1 VTDLTLKKS
10 LAAAVAAVALLVTAC
25 DGRDEPPLG
34 ASAEAPTS
42 VFELGPSTVDAVS
55 PTPIAPSTVPATTAP
70 AVTVAAAVPAPPAAV
85 NTSPVAVQKTLDD
98 VLGEVDQALAD
109 IDSALADSEDNR

>member
-25 DGRDEPPLG
+25 DGRDEPALG
-34 ASAEAPTS
+34 ASAEPPTS
-42 VFELGPSTVDAVS
+42 IFELAPSTLAAVP
-55 PTPIAPSTVPATTAP
+55 PTSAAPSTVPATTAP
-70 AVTVAAAVPAPPAAV
+70 AVITVAAVPAPAAV
-85 NTSPVAVQKTLDD
+85 NTSPVVAQKTLDD

-109 IDSALADSEDNR
+109 IDSALADTEDNR

>member
-10 LAAAVAAVALLVTAC
+10 LAAAVAAVALLGTAC
-25 DGRDEPPLG
+25 DGRDEPALG

-42 VFELGPSTVDAVS
+42 VVELSPSTVDAMP
-55 PTPIAPSTVPATTAP
+55 PTSVAPSTVPATTAP
-70 AVTVAAAVPAPPAAV
+70 AVTIATAVPAPPAAV
-85 NTSPVAVQKTLDD
+85 NTSPVVAQKTLDD

>member
-10 LAAAVAAVALLVTAC
+10 LAAALAAVALLVTAC
-25 DGRDEPPLG
+25 DGRDEPALG
-34 ASAEAPTS
+34 ASAEAPTR
-42 VFELGPSTVDAVS
+42 VVEPAPSTVDAV
-55 PTPIAPSTVPATTAP
+55 PVAPPTVPATTAP
-70 AVTVAAAVPAPPAAV
+70 AVTIAAAVPAPPAAV
-85 NTSPVAVQKTLDD
+85 NTSPVVAQKTLDD

>member
-25 DGRDEPPLG
+25 DGRDEPALG

-42 VFELGPSTVDAVS
+42 VIELAPSTVDAVPPMS
-55 PTPIAPSTVPATTAP
+55 VAPSSVPATTAP
-70 AVTVAAAVPAPPAAV
+70 AVTTAAEVPAPPAV
-85 NTSPVAVQKTLDD
+85 NTSPVVAQKTLDD

>member
-1 VTDLTLKKS
+1 MTDLTLKKS

-25 DGRDEPPLG
+25 DGRDEPALG

-42 VFELGPSTVDAVS
+42 VYELAPSTVDAVS
-55 PTPIAPSTVPATTAP
+55 PTPIAPSTPPATTAP
-70 AVTVAAAVPAPPAAV
+70 AVTIAAAVPAPPAAV

-109 IDSALADSEDNR
+109 IDNALADNEDNR